1 MNVASSLQVFS
12 VRILRN
18 GVSCKTAAGKEKRPQ
33 GTDRREDA
41 QWQSSYLSLLSH
53 STGLSVCVLLYS
65 TTNQAKKNR
74 IFSSEVFT
82 LYFFFLK
89 LKGFQK
95 DR

>member
-53 STGLSVCVLLYS
+53 SAGLSVCY
-65 TTNQAKKNR
+65 
-74 IFSSEVFT
+74 FT
-82 LYFFFLK
+82 LLQTKQKRIESSLRRCLLCIFFFLN
-89 LKGFQK
+89 
-95 DR
+95 